1 MLSFKKVFSVPGGQW
16 PKWKQWRRLP
26 KILPFRE
33 RWIMRG
39 LFTLILISS
48 VVLLINLYVNKT
60 QILPQIGG
68 DYKEGILGQPRF
80 INPILSQT
88 NDADRDLSQLV
99 YSSLFKYDGQGNLI
113 PDLIEEYSIEEDNLI
128 YNLTLKKDVLWHDGE
143 PLTANDV
150 IFTIKTIQDPEY
162 KSPLK
167 NNWQS
172 VQVEKIDE
180 FSIRI
185 KLNNVYAPFLHN
197 LTVGILP
204 KHLWAG
210 ISATNFPLA
219 QYNLKPIGSG
229 PYQFKEFKKNDDG
242 QVKSMEFIRNENY
255 YLGDGPYIKNIS
267 ILFYE
272 NQTDLIKAYQ
282 KRQINGLSF
291 LSSSNQSNLRNNV
304 QIHQIDLP
312 IYYAVFF
319 NQTKNKALADKTVRL
334 ALSYATNKQE
344 IIEKV
349 LTNQGQIVDS
359 PLLKNWPGYSENIK
373 IYDFALEH
381 AQNILEEAGWK
392 DEDEDNIREKTIN
405 NQETKLEFDLVA
417 SNWPEFQQTAEIL
430 KEQWEKIGAQ
440 INLIIIEATDIQ
452 QEYLRPRDYQAL
464 LFGEVLSA
472 QPDPFAF
479 WHSTQ
484 KKDPGLN
491 IAFYENSKVDKLLEE
506 ARQTTDQE
514 EQNEKYAKFQELL
527 IDDAP
532 AVFLYSPT
540 YLYPVNK
547 KVRGIEI
554 GKLAQPSYR
563 FSQIENWF
571 IRIDRVWK

>member
-16 PKWKQWRRLP
+16 PKWKQWCRLP

-99 YSSLFKYDGQGNLI
+99 YSSLFKYNGQGNLI

>member
-16 PKWKQWRRLP
+16 PKWKQWCRLP

>member
-16 PKWKQWRRLP
+16 PKWKQWCRLP

-99 YSSLFKYDGQGNLI
+99 YSSLFKYNGQGNLI

-291 LSSSNQSNLRNNV
+291 LSSSNQS
-304 QIHQIDLP
+304 
-312 IYYAVFF
+312 
-319 NQTKNKALADKTVRL
+319 
-334 ALSYATNKQE
+334 
-344 IIEKV
+344 
-349 LTNQGQIVDS
+349 
-359 PLLKNWPGYSENIK
+359 
-373 IYDFALEH
+373 
-381 AQNILEEAGWK
+381 
-392 DEDEDNIREKTIN
+392 
-405 NQETKLEFDLVA
+405 
-417 SNWPEFQQTAEIL
+417 
-430 KEQWEKIGAQ
+430 
-440 INLIIIEATDIQ
+440 
-452 QEYLRPRDYQAL
+452 
-464 LFGEVLSA
+464 
-472 QPDPFAF
+472 
-479 WHSTQ
+479 
-484 KKDPGLN
+484 
-491 IAFYENSKVDKLLEE
+491 SKC
-506 ARQTTDQE
+506 
-514 EQNEKYAKFQELL
+514 
-527 IDDAP
+527 
-532 AVFLYSPT
+532 
-540 YLYPVNK
+540 
-547 KVRGIEI
+547 
-554 GKLAQPSYR
+554 
-563 FSQIENWF
+563 
-571 IRIDRVWK
+571 